1 MSLLTPLLLPPV
13 LPTLVPRHND
23 RWLVNR
29 SAINGRLAVLFNAAA
44 AIAVAGGAAAAGAY
58 TCFGDSIYVRRGET
72 ETVVA
77 QV

>member
-1 MSLLTPLLLPPV
+1 MS
-13 LPTLVPRHND
+13 PRHND

-29 SAINGRLAVLFNAAA
+29 SAINGRLAALFNAAA

-58 TCFGDSIYVRRGET
+58 TCFGDSIYVRHRGGT

-77 QV
+77 QVLKYKGWRTELTTRF